1 MIPDS
6 INLKYQNFDN
16 PFRKLFFDEHDFV
29 GCDFS
34 DYIPSWK
41 MEASENFSQKLVE
54 TSIKFA
60 EENKYYS
67 FYLLISEKQCQDR
80 MNKIN
85 QIKPEYLVSV
95 EEEVLENEKP
105 INLLFWDWIFENIS
119 YPEKMLVIYC
129 FLPQE
134 FRK

>member
-6 INLKYQNFDN
+6 INLKYQNIDN
-16 PFRKLFFDEHDFV
+16 PFRKLFFDDRDFV

-41 MEASENFSQKLVE
+41 METSENFSQKLVE

-60 EENKYYS
+60 EKNGYYS
-67 FYLLISEKQCQDR
+67 FYLLISEKQYRDR
-80 MNKIN
+80 INKIN
-85 QIKPEYLVSV
+85 QIKSEYLVSV